1 MDKELPLVS
10 VIVPVY
16 NVQDYLAECI
26 NSIIRQN
33 YTHFELLL
41 VDDGST
47 DNSGMLCEQYRKKD
61 NRIKVIHKK
70 NGGLSDAR
78 NYGID
83 KALGEYLTF
92 IDSDDYVSEIYL
104 NALVNTAIHNNADIV
119 QVEFTREKNRLASKS
134 AFGNKIYNPT
144 EALKS
149 MLTLQRVQVNA
160 WAKLYHAKL
169 FDGVRYPVGKINED
183 NLTTYKTLIRANKV
197 ACCSDYLYY
206 YRVNPAG
213 IMNSQFNEK
222 RFDILNAP
230 DETAAFLGS
239 QSSQFKEELEYYRM
253 RIAMRL
259 YNECLKSGVGKTY
272 SLYLKKIE
280 SMLKGFN
287 VRNKYCSLKY
297 RTLIFLISHL
307 NSFYRTVAIKAKR

>member
-119 QVEFTREKNRLASKS
+119 QV
-134 AFGNKIYNPT
+134 
-144 EALKS
+144 
-149 MLTLQRVQVNA
+149 NA

-197 ACCSDYLYY
+197 VCCSDYLYY

-272 SLYLKKIE
+272 SFYLKKIE

>member
-1 MDKELPLVS
+1 M
-10 VIVPVY
+10 
-16 NVQDYLAECI
+16 
-26 NSIIRQN
+26 
-33 YTHFELLL
+33 
-41 VDDGST
+41 
-47 DNSGMLCEQYRKKD
+47 
-61 NRIKVIHKK
+61 
-70 NGGLSDAR
+70 
-78 NYGID
+78 
-83 KALGEYLTF
+83 GEYLTF

-119 QVEFTREKNRLASKS
+119 QVESTREKNRLASKS

-197 ACCSDYLYY
+197 VCCSDYLYY

-272 SLYLKKIE
+272 SFYLKKIE

>member
-1 MDKELPLVS
+1 MDKERPLVS

-206 YRVNPAG
+206 YRVNSAG

-259 YNECLKSGVGKTY
+259 YNECLKSGIGKTY
-272 SLYLKKIE
+272 SFYLEKIE